1 MNESSLRSI
10 RDNARM
16 FGVSEN
22 ALYRKIRA
30 GLLPAYHFGRK
41 VLVDPAEL
49 REALRR
55 RMHTSQ
61 SVDVGE

>member
-1 MNESSLRSI
+1 MSESSLRSV

-16 FGVSEN
+16 FNVSPN

-30 GLLPAYHFGRK
+30 GELPAYRFGRK
-41 VLVDPAEL
+41 VLVDPVEL

-55 RMHTSQ
+55 RV
-61 SVDVGE
+61 VDSPAPQAS

>member
-1 MNESSLRSI
+1 MDEALLRSV
-10 RDNARM
+10 RENARM
-16 FGVSEN
+16 FGVSQS
-22 ALYRKIRA
+22 ALYRKIRT
-30 GLLPAYHFGRK
+30 GEISAYHFGRK

-55 RMHTSQ
+55 RTHTSQ